1 MCRQMLQRGKFPASQ
16 IHHAADTTRNLCLR
30 CTDCHTCQG
39 CGLKKSADAFDAN
52 TKQCRSCLRKVQA
65 WRCDAC
71 SQDHNAA
78 AFDKLVLDNAAKHDR
93 RRVCS
98 SCFAL
103 GFTPRDVSRYKC
115 AECGDKGHMKFD
127 RSVLKNYKREDRHV
141 ALVCSDCVDR
151 HRKVESTLRQKES
164 IRCTCKGREHN
175 ASNDKCGLF
184 PRYAGERRWPGSNMD
199 VSFDD
204 FHFCERMR
212 KRKRT

>member
-1 MCRQMLQRGKFPASQ
+1 MQRLLPKSQ
-16 IHHAADTTRNLCLR
+16 GFGVVTRATRTTTLLPS
-30 CTDCHTCQG
+30 TSTCWSTRPRTIVT
-39 CGLKKSADAFDAN
+39 KSAP
-52 TKQCRSCLRKVQA
+52 R
-65 WRCDAC
+65 
-71 SQDHNAA
+71 
-78 AFDKLVLDNAAKHDR
+78 
-93 RRVCS
+93 
-98 SCFAL
+98 AL
-103 GFTPRDVSRYKC
+103 HFGFTPRDVKWYKC

-151 HRKVESTLRQKES
+151 HRKVESTLRRKES